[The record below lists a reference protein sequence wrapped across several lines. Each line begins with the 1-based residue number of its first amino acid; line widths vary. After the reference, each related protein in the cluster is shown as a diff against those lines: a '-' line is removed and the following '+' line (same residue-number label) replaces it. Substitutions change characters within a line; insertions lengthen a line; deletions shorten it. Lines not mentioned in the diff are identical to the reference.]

1 MIELIVLL
9 LSLLLMALFAA
20 VETAFVSADKVALV
34 IDLPPGVESR
44 SVFYFLRNNEVFFAT
59 VVVASNVFVT
69 AFSSIAEFYFHT
81 SLGIQLPIVIGAT
94 TVVGFLTGELVPKS
108 IAIENPEPTARLLL
122 PFVKAFAYL
131 TKPIVAATAAGSGFL
146 ARVVFN
152 SPSSNSLMFQRRD
165 VYRFLGTTVKGG
177 YLDKIESDLIRR
189 LLENASVPVKNIAV
203 PRTEIV
209 SVKSGTRIEKLR
221 EAFEKTG
228 KSKIIVYDST
238 IDNVIGV
245 VYAKDIFKDV
255 QITDELVSD
264 VLFVPEQ
271 ISVVDLLDEF
281 RNEKVYVA
289 ILIDEFGGTSGLV
302 TSSDVMELFLGE
314 VAIWDSEVR
323 VKAIA
328 PKQFVLQGNA
338 EVHEI
343 EEAAGVTF
351 PSGEYSTVAG
361 LIISQIGRIPSRG
374 EVIRIGNLEFQVVR
388 ADGRKINTL
397 KLILK

>member
-1 MIELIVLL
+1 MIEIIVLL
-9 LSLLLMALFAA
+9 LSLFTMALFAA
-20 VETAFVSADKVALV
+20 VETAFVSSDKVALV
-34 IDLPPGVESR
+34 IDLPPGTESR
-44 SVFYFLRNNEVFFAT
+44 SVLYFLRNNEVFFAT

-69 AFSSIAEFYFHT
+69 VFSSISEFYFHT
-81 SLGIQLPIVIGAT
+81 SLKIQLPIVIGAT
-94 TVVGFLTGELVPKS
+94 MVAGFLLGELIPKS
-108 IAIENPEPTARLLL
+108 LAIENPEPIAKFLL
-122 PFVKAFAYL
+122 PFVRAFAFL
-131 TKPIVAATAAGSGFL
+131 TKPIVAATAAGSSFL

-165 VYRFLGTTVKGG
+165 VYRFLGTTAKGG

-209 SVKSGTRIEKLR
+209 AVKSGTRIEKLR

-228 KSKIIVYDST
+228 KSKVIVYDST

-255 QITDELVSD
+255 QLTDELVND

-323 VKAIA
+323 VKAIG

-338 EVHEI
+338 ELHEI

-374 EVIRIGNLEFQVVR
+374 EVFMIGNLEFQVVR
-388 ADGRKINTL
+388 ADGRKISTL

>member
-1 MIELIVLL
+1 MIEVIILV
-9 LSLLLMALFAA
+9 LSLFLMALFAA
-20 VETAFVSADKVALV
+20 AETAFVSADKVALA
-34 IDLPPGVESR
+34 IDLPSGIESR
-44 SVFYFLRNNEVFFAT
+44 SVFYFLRNNEEFFAT
-59 VVVASNVFVT
+59 VVVASNLFVT
-69 AFSSIAEFYFHT
+69 AFSSVAEVFFHT
-81 SLGIQLPIVIGAT
+81 SLKIQLPIVIGAT
-94 TVVGFLTGELVPKS
+94 TVVGFLFGELIPKS
-108 IAIENPEPTARLLL
+108 VAIENPEPVAKFLL
-122 PFVKAFAYL
+122 PFVKGFALL
-131 TKPIVAATAAGSGFL
+131 TKPIVTLTAAGSNFL
-146 ARVVFN
+146 ARVVFK
-152 SPSSNSLMFQRRD
+152 SPSSNSFMFQRRD
-165 VYRFLGTTVKGG
+165 VYRFLGSTVTGG

-228 KSKIIVYDST
+228 KSKVIVYDST
-238 IDNVIGV
+238 IDNVVGV

-255 QITDELVSD
+255 HLADELVND

-281 RNEKVYVA
+281 RNERVYVA

-314 VAIWDSEVR
+314 VAVWDSEVR
-323 VKAIA
+323 VKAVA

-338 EVHEI
+338 EIHEV
-343 EEAAGVTF
+343 EEATGATI
-351 PSGEYSTVAG
+351 PEGEYSTVAG

-374 EVIRIGNLEFQVVR
+374 EVFKIGNLEFQVVR